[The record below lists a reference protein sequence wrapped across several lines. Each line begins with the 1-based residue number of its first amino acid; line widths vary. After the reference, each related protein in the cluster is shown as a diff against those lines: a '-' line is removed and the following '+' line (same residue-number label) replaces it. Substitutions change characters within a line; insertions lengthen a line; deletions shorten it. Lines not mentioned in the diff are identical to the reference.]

1 MVSTGKH
8 LEYLFYVGDL
18 RAFPLVMDEFVVDR
32 VGDEWLL
39 KVSDKPGDEICVR
52 MELLA
57 TMWGLVIYS
66 RKS

>member
-1 MVSTGKH
+1 MISTGKH

-18 RAFPLVMDEFVVDR
+18 RAFPFVMNEFVVDR
-32 VGDEWLL
+32 VGDEGLL
-39 KVSDKPGDEICVR
+39 EISDESGDEICVR